1 MNLKDERNARSMKQ
15 REENEHTTNLQM
27 TTMCLFPSSLL
38 INKALETTDSNHKT
52 LRHSYIGIIWP
63 RQYAT
68 TQNRFALKKLLE
80 PLYSGQRKTNKK
92 CVKKNASIAGDAYKI

>member
-27 TTMCLFPSSLL
+27 TTVCLFHSSLL
-38 INKALETTDSNHKT
+38 IKALETTDSNHKT
-52 LRHSYIGIIWP
+52 LRHIIRP